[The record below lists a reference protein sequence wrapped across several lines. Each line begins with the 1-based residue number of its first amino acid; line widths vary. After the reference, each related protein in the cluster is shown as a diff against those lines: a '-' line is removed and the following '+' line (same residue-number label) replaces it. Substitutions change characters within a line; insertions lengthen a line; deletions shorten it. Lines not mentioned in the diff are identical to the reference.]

1 MIRALGFG
9 TTYRSHLQ
17 GPHVVPKRR
26 FLCNVRCVTSQKT
39 EEFSRNFLNR
49 PVIYLARRSLVH
61 YPIFWCGWNNVIC
74 IRGVPISN
82 FGGITE
88 INFRAFVWFFLVSG
102 RIVPWN
108 KLSSHFL
115 TSTSSHHCPD
125 ICLIFLSVDR
135 LSNWQCLDQG
145 LTKCE
150 AFMKC
155 SQYSRRK
162 LRHKSLRFREQMFC
176 INPSP
181 QYKTYFTML
190 SAFKFHSRGGQL
202 GEHREP

>member
-1 MIRALGFG
+1 MQRTLRNI
-9 TTYRSHLQ
+9 
-17 GPHVVPKRR
+17 PKDGRIQQK
-26 FLCNVRCVTSQKT
+26 LLEQTSNISGSQIVGSLPNILVRLKQS
-39 EEFSRNFLNR
+39 
-49 PVIYLARRSLVH
+49 
-61 YPIFWCGWNNVIC
+61 VIC

-88 INFRAFVWFFLVSG
+88 NINFRAFAWFFLVSG

-125 ICLIFLSVDR
+125 IYLIFLSVDR

-145 LTKCE
+145 LTNCE
-150 AFMKC
+150 AFMKF

-176 INPSP
+176 SNPSP